1 MSSPGTLLKSVVFD
15 VKDGNED
22 RDSLSDPAHYGLEN
36 TANIY
41 FPPLGPAADTDRIA
55 GWFIRCSV
63 LREDL
68 DTSFYSPHCIC
79 RSLEAPSSTVSV
91 PRAEGDTCPQAGCSS
106 VLGVA
111 ELGEEDCVF
120 ILLHGNAK
128 VGPCPSHS
136 LTIVMT

>member
-1 MSSPGTLLKSVVFD
+1 MSGPGTLLKSVVFD

-41 FPPLGPAADTDRIA
+41 FPPLNPAADTDRIA

-68 DTSFYSPHCIC
+68 DTTLYSPHCIC

-91 PRAEGDTCPQAGCSS
+91 PRSEGDTCPQAGCSS

-128 VGPCPSHS
+128 VGPCHS
-136 LTIVMT
+136 LSIVMT

>member
-41 FPPLGPAADTDRIA
+41 FPPLNPAADTDRIA

-63 LREDL
+63 LSADL
-68 DTSFYSPHCIC
+68 DN
-79 RSLEAPSSTVSV
+79 SLLSSLHLQVSGGPELHSVRAPV
-91 PRAEGDTCPQAGCSS
+91 
-106 VLGVA
+106 
-111 ELGEEDCVF
+111 
-120 ILLHGNAK
+120 
-128 VGPCPSHS
+128 
-136 LTIVMT
+136 